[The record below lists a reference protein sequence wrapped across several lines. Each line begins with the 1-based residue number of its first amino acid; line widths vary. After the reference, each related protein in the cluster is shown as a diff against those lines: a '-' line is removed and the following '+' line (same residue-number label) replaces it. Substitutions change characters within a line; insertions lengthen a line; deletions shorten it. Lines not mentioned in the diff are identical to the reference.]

1 MNTHR
6 SVLGVRG
13 ACWVGFRD
21 PAQFEAFKFVAF
33 RALCGVCWVLLRARA
48 CVMFFDWL
56 KHQTKKLYARVE
68 KPNQPNTLNSS
79 FIICLNLKGFICV
92 GFVLS
97 CWFFVLGSIFR
108 GEGR

>member
-1 MNTHR
+1 MNTHK

-13 ACWVGFRD
+13 ACWVGFGY
-21 PAQFEAFKFVAF
+21 PTQSGVLILAAF

-56 KHQTKKLYARVE
+56 NRQMKKIHARAE
-68 KPNQPNTLNSS
+68 KPNQPNTLNSVL
-79 FIICLNLKGFICV
+79 IICLNSKEFICV
-92 GFVLS
+92 GFVLG
-97 CWFFVLGSIFR
+97 CRFFVLGSIFR